1 MVYMRVTLP
10 LLRIQ
15 PARAPILR
23 YGVAVLSTTLAL
35 IPVLLLPN
43 IAESRLA
50 VFAVAVMVSA
60 WYGGWKPGLVATSFA
75 LTVSAYF
82 SFSGEHTP
90 AQYRSTMIRLTLFV
104 VLAMLICW
112 FNAALRAAQE
122 SLRRSEINFRSLVT
136 NAPYGICRCDSAGQ
150 LLDANPALL
159 AMLGYPSAKELVGQH
174 LGGLYADT
182 QHWFELADFLRSA
195 APFTGLIAE
204 WKRKDGSGTVV
215 RVSGRAVSN
224 GDRGKTFEL
233 FAEDVT
239 ERRALEQQLRQSQK
253 MEAVG
258 RLAGGIAHDFNNLL
272 MVISGYSEFL
282 LDRLGP
288 DPALRG
294 PAQEIASASGSA
306 TTLTRQ
312 LLAFSR
318 KQMLAPKILDLNG
331 VVTENLKMLTR
342 VIGEDIDLVM
352 VPAPGLGTVRADA
365 GQIEQV
371 IMNLAVNAR
380 DAMPSGGKLTIETS
394 NVSLDEEYARFH
406 APLRPG
412 NYVLLSISDT
422 GAGMDSETQSHIFE
436 PFFTTKGPK
445 GTGLGLSTVYGIV
458 KQSGGYIWVYSEP
471 GKGSTFKIYLPRVA
485 ETVESPAQVIVPA
498 ESAATEPGTET
509 ILLVE
514 DEANLRYLARQYLE
528 KQGYRVIEAADGA
541 VAMQIAVAHDKM
553 IHLLLTDVIMPGM
566 NGRELAQRISEIRPN
581 VKVLYM
587 SGYTENVIGRNGTL
601 DAGVTLL
608 QKPFTLRDLKSK
620 VREVLDTNP
629 ISPEV
634 VMSVHTAHAKASHP
648 QLPLSRAQRFQLHLP
663 LKYRRLDEEKWH
675 DGETRNI
682 SRSGLLF
689 QAEDLLQP
697 NVILEIN
704 LVLPAE
710 IAGLSAYRS
719 GLPGRSCANGKRQTA
734 RKCRPPWPQKFFSIT
749 SSTDRSCRGLKSSC
763 EHPVPS
769 KTGFLG
775 TRYWVLATRC
785 QLFPQRIHFLSHRVL
800 QLFDPFAGHG

>member
-1 MVYMRVTLP
+1 MRVTLP

-15 PARAPILR
+15 PARASVLR

-35 IPVLLLPN
+35 IPALLLPN
-43 IAESRLA
+43 ITESRLA

-90 AQYRSTMIRLTLFV
+90 AQFRSTMIRLTLFV
-104 VLAMLICW
+104 VLAALICW
-112 FNAALRAAQE
+112 LNAALRTTQE
-122 SLRRSEINFRSLVT
+122 GLRRSEMNFRSLVP
-136 NAPYGICRCDSAGQ
+136 NGPYGICRCDSSGK
-150 LLDANPALL
+150 LLNVNPALL
-159 AMLGYPSAKELVGQH
+159 AMLGYSSAQEIVGTH
-174 LGGLYADT
+174 LGALYEDG
-182 QHWFELADFLRSA
+182 QNWFELADHLRA
-195 APFTGLIAE
+195 ATPFNRLTVE
-204 WKRKDGSGTVV
+204 WKRKDGTATVL
-215 RVSGRAVSN
+215 RVSGRAVS
-224 GDRGKTFEL
+224 DAGKERTFEL

-239 ERRALEQQLRQSQK
+239 ERHALEQQLQQSQK

-288 DPALRG
+288 EPELRA
-294 PAQEIASASGSA
+294 PAQEIASAAGRAS
-306 TTLTRQ
+306 TLTRQ

-342 VIGEDIDLVM
+342 MIGEDIELVM
-352 VPAPGLGTVRADA
+352 IPASGLGAVRADA
-365 GQIEQV
+365 GEIQQV
-371 IMNLAVNAR
+371 ILNLPVNAP
-380 DAMPSGGKLTIETS
+380 DAIPTEGKLTIETS
-394 NVSLDEEYARFH
+394 NVSLDDEHARVQ
-406 APLRPG
+406 APLKPG
-412 NYVLLSISDT
+412 NYVMLAISDT

-458 KQSGGYIWVYSEP
+458 KQSGGYIWVNSEP
-471 GKGSTFKIYLPRVA
+471 GKGTTFKIYLPRVA
-485 ETVESPAQVIVPA
+485 EAVEIPA
-498 ESAATEPGTET
+498 EVVAASQSVATEPGTET
-509 ILLVE
+509 ILVVE
-514 DEANLRYLARQYLE
+514 DEANLRYLARQFLE

-541 VAMQIAVAHDKM
+541 VALQIAVAHEGI

-581 VKVLYM
+581 TKVLYM

-601 DAGVTLL
+601 DAGIRLL
-608 QKPFTLRDLKSK
+608 QKPFTLRDLNAR
-620 VREVLDTNP
+620 VREVLAS
-629 ISPEV
+629 SPFPREV
-634 VMSVHTAHAKASHP
+634 AMPARTAYAVAAQ
-648 QLPLSRAQRFQLHLP
+648 QLPLSRAQRFQLQLP

-675 DGETRNI
+675 DGKTRNI

-697 NVILEIN
+697 NVVLEIN

-710 IAGLSAYRS
+710 IAGLS
-719 GLPGRSCANGKRQTA
+719 PTEVV
-734 RKCRPPWPQKFFSIT
+734 
-749 SSTDRSCRGLKSSC
+749 CRG
-763 EHPVPS
+763 EVVRTVTAAGEEMPPA
-769 KTGFLG
+769 
-775 TRYWVLATRC
+775 LAAKILQYRFQHGP
-785 QLFPQRIHFLSHRVL
+785 QLPR
-800 QLFDPFAGHG
+800 A

>member
-1 MVYMRVTLP
+1 MRVTLP
-10 LLRIQ
+10 LLRIR

-104 VLAMLICW
+104 VLAALICW
-112 FNAALRAAQE
+112 FNAALRATQE
-122 SLRRSEINFRSLVT
+122 GLQRSEMNFRSLVT
-136 NAPYGICRCDSAGQ
+136 NAPYGICRCDAAGQ
-150 LLDANPALL
+150 VLDANPALL
-159 AMLGYPSAKELVGQH
+159 TMLGYSSLKELASTH
-174 LGGLYADT
+174 LGELYADT
-182 QHWFELADFLRSA
+182 QHWFELADYLRSA
-195 APFTGLIAE
+195 SPFNGLIAE
-204 WKRKDGSGTVV
+204 WKKKNGTPTVV
-215 RVSGRAVSN
+215 RVSGRTVSDSRN
-224 GDRGKTFEL
+224 GRTFEL

-239 ERRALEQQLRQSQK
+239 ERRALEQQLQQSQK

-288 DPALRG
+288 DPALRS
-294 PAQEIASASGSA
+294 PAQEIASAAGRA
-306 TTLTRQ
+306 TSLTRQ

-318 KQMLAPKILDLNG
+318 KQMLAPKILDLNC

-342 VIGEDIDLVM
+342 MIGEDIDLVM
-352 VPAPGLGTVRADA
+352 VPAAGLGPVRADA

-394 NVSLDEEYARFH
+394 NISLDEEYARFH

-412 NYVLLSISDT
+412 NYVMLAISDT
-422 GAGMDSETQSHIFE
+422 GAGMNSETQSHIFE
-436 PFFTTKGPK
+436 PFFTTKGTK

-458 KQSGGYIWVYSEP
+458 KQSGGYIWVYSES
-471 GKGSTFKIYLPRVA
+471 GKGTTFKIYLPRVA
-485 ETVESPAQVIVPA
+485 DAVESRAVVAVPA
-498 ESAATEPGTET
+498 ESIAAEPGTET
-509 ILLVE
+509 VLLVE

-528 KQGYRVIEAADGA
+528 KQGYRVLEAADGA
-541 VAMQIAVAHDKM
+541 VATQIAVAHEGI

-601 DAGVTLL
+601 DAGVRLL

-620 VREVLDTNP
+620 VREVLDSFP
-629 ISPEV
+629 PEV
-634 VMSVHTAHAKASHP
+634 AMSMQTAHAKSAQS
-648 QLPLSRAQRFQLHLP
+648 LPHLPSSRAQRFQLHLP
-663 LKYRRLDEEKWH
+663 LKYRRLDEESWH
-675 DGETRNI
+675 DGETKNI

-710 IAGLSAYRS
+710 IAGLSA
-719 GLPGRSCANGKRQTA
+719 TEVV
-734 RKCRPPWPQKFFSIT
+734 
-749 SSTDRSCRGLKSSC
+749 CRGEVVRTVNPNGDKM
-763 EHPVPS
+763 PPA
-769 KTGFLG
+769 
-775 TRYWVLATRC
+775 LAAKILQYHFQHGS
-785 QLFPQRIHFLSHRVL
+785 QLPR
-800 QLFDPFAGHG
+800 A